1 MAKPAFDPN
10 QPFEKAQTSA
20 KPAFDP
26 SQPFDK
32 AEAPAG
38 QPGQTAL
45 ESFGNTATFGNLAQ
59 IQAGAS
65 QILPNPTADV
75 DAKLE
80 SQGFKIQGPDTSY
93 VAERDANIQRR
104 EGLEAENPKASLA
117 GKVAGVVATV
127 PALAGAGPAASF
139 GGRALQAAKGGA
151 IAGALTNPGDTEGEL
166 ANPLQELAS
175 RGKQAA
181 KGAAIGAVIQGGV
194 EKVASPLAGWVS
206 GKLGRGAEKMAV
218 KALNPT
224 KSQVE
229 RLKVSGKEN
238 DLGRMLLDEGA
249 IPKVGSTNGILN
261 RVSEKKEQIGQKIGE
276 LLESAGDAKVISG
289 KTLADTL
296 SKSDDFAM
304 LASTPGAEGLASKSE
319 QILQTLRSKGEMSV
333 KEAHA
338 LRKSVDKLINFS
350 KRNDDLRGVQELLY
364 GIRSEVS
371 TAINGAM
378 NKVPGVSKDQLRRL
392 NGAYSKLADAER
404 IAEGGVARQ
413 AANQTFSLG
422 DKVMAAVGA
431 ATGGIGGAAT
441 AAGASKF
448 ARTYGRSTAARTLDV
463 GSKVAGGVQRGIE
476 KGAAS
481 PAIQAMIAR
490 LSAPKTSF
498 EQQSGLPPQLQDPKV
513 LGTLR
518 KNPEL
523 IDQIQDPKVRDQIRK
538 LLDRTPSGD

>member
-1 MAKPAFDPN
+1 M
-10 QPFEKAQTSA
+10 A

-26 SQPFDK
+26 SQPFEK
-32 AEAPAG
+32 APVAAKPAFDPSQPFEKGDAPAG
-38 QPGQTAL
+38 QPAQAAL
-45 ESFGNTATFGNLAQ
+45 ESFGNTASFGNLAQ
-59 IQAGAS
+59 LQAGVS
-65 QILPNPTADV
+65 QVLPNPTAELDQNL
-75 DAKLE
+75 AN
-80 SQGFKIQGPDTSY
+80 QGFKIQGPDTSY
-93 VAERDANIQRR
+93 VAERDANIKRR
-104 EGLEAENPKASLA
+104 EGLEAENPKAALA
-117 GKVAGVVATV
+117 GKVAGFAATV
-127 PALAGAGPAASF
+127 PALAGAGTAASF

-151 IAGALTNPGDTEGEL
+151 IAGALTNPGDVEGEV
-166 ANPLQELAS
+166 ANPLQEIGA

-181 KGAAIGAVIQGGV
+181 KGAATAALVQGAV
-194 EKVASPLAGWVS
+194 EKVASPIASWIK
-206 GKLGRGAEKMAV
+206 GKLSGGAEKMAV

-238 DLGRMLLDEGA
+238 NLGRMLLDEGA
-249 IPKVGSTNGILN
+249 IPKVGSTNAILN
-261 RVSEKKEQIGQKIGE
+261 RVSEKKEQIGQKLGE

-333 KEAHA
+333 REAHA

-422 DKVMAAVGA
+422 DKVMATVGGLSGGFSGA
-431 ATGGIGGAAT
+431 AA
-441 AAGASKF
+441 AAGANKL
-448 ARTYGRSTAARTLDV
+448 ARTYGRSTAARTMDL

-498 EQQSGLPPQLQDPKV
+498 EESEIPVQLQDPKV

-518 KNPEL
+518 KNPAL
-523 IDQIQDPKVRDQIRK
+523 IDQIQDPKVREQVRR